1 MKGNGCDAVE
11 RGCQTCLGVNRG
23 AKAGMGKAGMD
34 GTDALGVQVQKG
46 RLSAVTAALR
56 AALGG
61 WLAALWAPVR
71 RYFYLTK
78 RDAQGFAVWCGIMGL
93 TLAIKWAY
101 PKWEAARLSLDRLP
115 AVPAMPAAGAGTGG
129 RMTGAGGYGAA
140 GQGAGGWQAAGGSG
154 AATPAASPDTTSRPS
169 PRAASPSPYGSPY
182 RKKAFTVD
190 LNLGDTLDFQ
200 QLRGIGPAYARR
212 IVAYRERLGGFVDKR
227 QLMEVWGVDSAL
239 YDRIAPSVELAS
251 APGQAVRPTRPLYI
265 NRMGVQELKQH
276 PYLDYYQAKE
286 IVRYR
291 ERYGMFKTASDL
303 RKVNLMD
310 AETYRRIAPY
320 VSTAPPASTATPAA
334 PAPPA
339 SVASSADTA
348 AASTDPP

>member
-1 MKGNGCDAVE
+1 MENDG
-11 RGCQTCLGVNRG
+11 
-23 AKAGMGKAGMD
+23 GMD
-34 GTDALGVQVQKG
+34 GTDALGVRVEKG
-46 RLSAVTAALR
+46 RFSALTAALR

-61 WLAALWAPVR
+61 WLSTLWAPVR

-78 RDAQGFAVWCGIMGL
+78 RDAQGFAVWCVIMAL

-129 RMTGAGGYGAA
+129 RMADAGGWQVAGGYGAA
-140 GQGAGGWQAAGGSG
+140 GQAASSGGNGAWASSAGGRPSDGTSSAGSTAGG
-154 AATPAASPDTTSRPS
+154 PAAFPDTAVRPS

-182 RKKAFTVD
+182 RKKTFTVD

-239 YDRIAPSVELAS
+239 YDRIAPSLELTS
-251 APGQAVRPTRPLYI
+251 APGQAVRPARPLYI
-265 NRMGVQELKQH
+265 NRMDVQELKQH

-320 VSTAPPASTATPAA
+320 VSTAPPASTATTPAA
-334 PAPPA
+334 
-339 SVASSADTA
+339 SS
-348 AASTDPP
+348 DPP